1 VPVYKEATLQ
11 RGPPGW
17 RVNTPFQ
24 SPGSLLMLP
33 PMDDSSDSFM
43 PPLPLDVLLHIKAAE
58 CWLALGLPSE
68 ANREVEGIQP
78 VSRAHEQVQ
87 RVCEKI
93 RAATRTVAR
102 MIE

>member
-1 VPVYKEATLQ
+1 
-11 RGPPGW
+11 
-17 RVNTPFQ
+17 
-24 SPGSLLMLP
+24 
-33 PMDDSSDSFM
+33 M

-102 MIE
+102 MIEEDIILDPKWDWEEIVSPHSQN